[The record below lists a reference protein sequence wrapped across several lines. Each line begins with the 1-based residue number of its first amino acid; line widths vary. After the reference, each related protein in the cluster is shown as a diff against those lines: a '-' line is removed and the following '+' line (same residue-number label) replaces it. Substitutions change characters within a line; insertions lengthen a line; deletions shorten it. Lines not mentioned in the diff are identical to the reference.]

1 MASPG
6 KIFAEE
12 ETDLACPYFMPISKL
27 ESGNWMH
34 PARLPLGG
42 GWTGHCTAPGH
53 EQAVPSQDVL
63 ETCCNMGYAGTCSWA
78 PAEQRSDA
86 VRFAVSSPARN
97 AGPNSSGH
105 NPARLVQLIYVC
117 EQANRPAGHG
127 ELQFDLSTASWVR
140 RHEDARIQKMAE
152 CFLESYLRRRS

>member
-1 MASPG
+1 M
-6 KIFAEE
+6 
-12 ETDLACPYFMPISKL
+12 ACPYFMPVSKL
-27 ESGNWMH
+27 ENGNWLH

-53 EQAVPSQDVL
+53 EQAVPAQDVL
-63 ETCCNMGYAGTCSWA
+63 EACCNLGYAASCSWA
-78 PAEQRSDA
+78 PAERPSDA

-97 AGPNSSGH
+97 GRQSSMSSSE
-105 NPARLVQLIYVC
+105 NESAQLVHLTYVY

-127 ELQFDLSTASWVR
+127 ELEFDLSRASWLR

-152 CFLESYLRRRS
+152 CFLESYLRKRT